1 MQPTNDSHSARD
13 ELFRRIGRN
22 VVNFQYLEATLRS
35 IVEIATATGSN
46 RGGSKYVAVS
56 GPVGPND
63 NRIVGVDLRESKGSY
78 DHQTAFVFDYVKVG
92 LNAPSDFEMPDNL
105 ALDKNGNLYITEDPA
120 TAPATGRDKAVA
132 ISGQ

>member
-46 RGGSKYVAVS
+46 RGGSKYVAVT
-56 GPVGPND
+56 GPVDQTTIESSESICVNQKAEMIIK
-63 NRIVGVDLRESKGSY
+63 RRSCLITLR
-78 DHQTAFVFDYVKVG
+78 
-92 LNAPSDFEMPDNL
+92 SD
-105 ALDKNGNLYITEDPA
+105 
-120 TAPATGRDKAVA
+120 
-132 ISGQ
+132 